1 LVAILY
7 PRNFTDVVG
16 THRTAHMCI
25 AENTPILS
33 NVFQVDIK
41 ETKNW
46 FLFSMISKMAQ
57 LLKIQIVELV
67 DIKETKNWFLFSMIS
82 KMAQL

>member
-1 LVAILY
+1 
-7 PRNFTDVVG
+7 
-16 THRTAHMCI
+16 
-25 AENTPILS
+25 
-33 NVFQVDIK
+33 
-41 ETKNW
+41 
-46 FLFSMISKMAQ
+46 MISKMAQ